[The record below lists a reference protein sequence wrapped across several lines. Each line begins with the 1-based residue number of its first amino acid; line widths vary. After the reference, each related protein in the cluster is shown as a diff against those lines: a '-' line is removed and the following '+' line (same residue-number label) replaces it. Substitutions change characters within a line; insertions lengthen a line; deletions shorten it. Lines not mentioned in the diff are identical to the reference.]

1 LPSLGYFIRFDAQDK
16 PVSQVGGPSLAYRT
30 LWLSLSATPAREYKK
45 KKKNSWM
52 QASLEKSTHIAI
64 QKKGYRIKCPKDKS
78 VLS

>member
-1 LPSLGYFIRFDAQDK
+1 VGRHLHIEPSG
-16 PVSQVGGPSLAYRT
+16 LAYQPRQQAST
-30 LWLSLSATPAREYKK
+30 KK

>member
-1 LPSLGYFIRFDAQDK
+1 VGRHLHIEPSG
-16 PVSQVGGPSLAYRT
+16 LAYQPRQQAST
-30 LWLSLSATPAREYKK
+30 
-45 KKKNSWM
+45 KKNKISWM